1 METKDLTNRQ
11 LLEMIAKQKAPSKSS
26 EIEDTK
32 EYDSKDYQ
40 KDQFSRALGLGAIMA
55 VTFIF
60 ALWFNLSDNPLY
72 GIALGFFN
80 ATLILMFI
88 FIVDWVFI
96 PGDTF
101 INANNHRTILL
112 IIAVSV
118 IASMAIGS
126 DYTPNAKYGEAKAR
140 ISIERPA
147 QKPQQ
152 YVDTSGHDREST
164 R

>member
-1 METKDLTNRQ
+1 METKDLTTR
-11 LLEMIAKQKAPSKSS
+11 EMFEMLMKKQNTNKSVDEPEQIDS
-26 EIEDTK
+26 K
-32 EYDSKDYQ
+32 EYQ
-40 KDQFSRALGLGAIMA
+40 QDQFKRALGLGAIMV
-55 VTFIF
+55 VTFLF
-60 ALWFNLSDNPLY
+60 ALWFNLSENPLY

-101 INANNHRTILL
+101 RNANNHRTILL
-112 IIAVSV
+112 IIAFSV
-118 IASMAIGS
+118 IASMAIGT

-140 ISIERPA
+140 ISIERNAP
-147 QKPQQ
+147 KSQQ
-152 YVDTSGHDREST
+152 YVDTSGLDRNST